1 MCQSCRTGSVR
12 LARILLFV
20 IPVTNGRLTKKNR
33 PSRPVCC
40 LLISPPILAG
50 GLAAVNRL
58 DLDADHAIVKEYRCT
73 LALDKTQQRNRQA
86 DERIAVVHLLNL
98 VGAAVTDLGS
108 RTPTFTRSIVTED
121 LSTQSLKCFPLLWL
135 RCEQFNGTVKGCR
148 SNLATGLVMQSGD
161 TIGTLSQHQ
170 ESNLLAGD
178 ANLANGSGIGRGHC
192 DLPFARTRRS
202 KMRFPVAVNRL
213 EHDHSNMR
221 SLFCQRQRQRRIAIC
236 PLART
241 VPTRPLAQSVPTR
254 PNRLGDAGTI
264 VARTSFVIYRGR

>member
-1 MCQSCRTGSVR
+1 MPKLPNRLGPVGTDLALCDTGHKRT
-12 LARILLFV
+12 ID
-20 IPVTNGRLTKKNR
+20 KKNR
-33 PSRPVCC
+33 PSRPVYC

-73 LALDKTQQRNRQA
+73 LPLDKTQQRNRQT
-86 DERIAVVHLLNL
+86 DEWITVVHLLNL

-108 RTPTFTRSIVTED
+108 RTAPFAGSIIAEN

-148 SNLATGLVMQSGD
+148 SNLTTGLVIQSGD

-170 ESNLLAGD
+170 EGNLLAGD
-178 ANLANGSGIGRGHC
+178 ANLANGSGIGGGHC

-221 SLFCQRQRQRRIAIC
+221 SLFCQRQPRQQITNC

-241 VPTRPLAQSVPTR
+241 VPTRP
-254 PNRLGDAGTI
+254 NRLGPLGMEL
-264 VARTSFVIYRGR
+264 ARAEKKKNL